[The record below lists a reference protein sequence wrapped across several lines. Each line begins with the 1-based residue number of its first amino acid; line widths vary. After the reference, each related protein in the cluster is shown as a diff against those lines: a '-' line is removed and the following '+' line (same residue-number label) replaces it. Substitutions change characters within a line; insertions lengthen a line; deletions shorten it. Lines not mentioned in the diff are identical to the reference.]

1 MDFLKQNKGI
11 NKKLEMSKTEN
22 KYIKLEVEKVKND
35 LNEKNIE
42 INDLKIQLDTKN
54 KIIENSIVLDDFPIF
69 EVDEKKIGIIHTMPI
84 FMIDKIYYDI
94 EFINYNEVYNCI
106 EGVLKTLKEQGMTM
120 IGIQSNNINSYR
132 LKKIIDTANKEN
144 LTIYRMFF
152 NTERELTEKILKLE
166 QIGGLI

>member
-1 MDFLKQNKGI
+1 
-11 NKKLEMSKTEN
+11 
-22 KYIKLEVEKVKND
+22 
-35 LNEKNIE
+35 
-42 INDLKIQLDTKN
+42 
-54 KIIENSIVLDDFPIF
+54 
-69 EVDEKKIGIIHTMPI
+69 
-84 FMIDKIYYDI
+84 
-94 EFINYNEVYNCI
+94 
-106 EGVLKTLKEQGMTM
+106 M